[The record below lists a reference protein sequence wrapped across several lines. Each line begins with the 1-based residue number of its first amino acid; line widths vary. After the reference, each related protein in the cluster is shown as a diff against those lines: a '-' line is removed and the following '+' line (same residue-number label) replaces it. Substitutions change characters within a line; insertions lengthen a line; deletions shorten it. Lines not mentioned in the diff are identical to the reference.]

1 MQLSYFSEQCVFP
14 ILLVEPPDTFRNWQ
28 WRHYVHWIVFWQVN
42 NDRRIMIVFVIIF
55 CRNQDLFLTLL
66 KSFSNRIEA
75 VTGQRRHAVVSNP
88 ASKLLQSE
96 VEQKLQNVYLP
107 FQFLLRD
114 PFLSGNLV
122 CWNYAWLKFS
132 GHTSP
137 IGKRIPL
144 FIRIIQP
151 HQFILKWYARLRGV

>member
-1 MQLSYFSEQCVFP
+1 
-14 ILLVEPPDTFRNWQ
+14 
-28 WRHYVHWIVFWQVN
+28 
-42 NDRRIMIVFVIIF
+42 MIVFVIIF

-122 CWNYAWLKFS
+122 C
-132 GHTSP
+132 
-137 IGKRIPL
+137 
-144 FIRIIQP
+144 
-151 HQFILKWYARLRGV
+151 

>member
-1 MQLSYFSEQCVFP
+1 MQLSYFSEQSVFP
-14 ILLVEPPDTFRNWQ
+14 ILLVEPPDAFRNWQ

-66 KSFSNRIEA
+66 KSFFNHIEA

-88 ASKLLQSE
+88 ASKLFTVRGGAE
-96 VEQKLQNVYLP
+96 IQNMYLL

-114 PFLSGNLV
+114 PFLSSNLV
-122 CWNYAWLKFS
+122 CWNYAWLKFA
-132 GHTSP
+132 GHSSP

-144 FIRIIQP
+144 LIRIIQP
-151 HQFILKWYARLRGV
+151 HQFILKWYAWLWGV